1 MADEVPPVEAVLDV
15 ALEVVLDVVLEAV
28 LDVTLEV
35 VLEAVLEVVLE
46 TALELVLDAVL
57 EAVLEVVLEFV
68 LEEFC
73 LSEETFE
80 LVSTSILALL
90 PHQSSSSD
98 WSISLETIEFCE
110 LVVVSLLLS
119 SLSFL
124 PQAARTLKI
133 KVMAKSVRIIF
144 FITLKSFLCTLYFL
158 NSLAYYT

>member
-35 VLEAVLEVVLE
+35 
-46 TALELVLDAVL
+46 VL